1 MDSGFLNKPSSN
13 DGNGRSDGNGSKSR
27 PLILCV
33 DDEANALYTRYK
45 VLDSAGYSVVSAT
58 NGTEALT
65 MFVRD
70 IVDLVLLD
78 FQLEG
83 MHGGLVAEAMKAA
96 APEVPIVIVS
106 GAEVP
111 EHYIAMCDGYIS
123 KADGPEALLST
134 IRELLSSGL
143 TTRR

>member
-1 MDSGFLNKPSSN
+1 
-13 DGNGRSDGNGSKSR
+13 
-27 PLILCV
+27 
-33 DDEANALYTRYK
+33 
-45 VLDSAGYSVVSAT
+45 
-58 NGTEALT
+58 